1 MNPSTNKNRS
11 NPTHIWCLLFA
22 LPWMGACARS
32 PKGDSSSADAGIRSP
47 ERYPDQRGSVSGT
60 VRLKGAPP
68 SLPPLR
74 PSGDVRRFCGD
85 EIPDRTFLV
94 GSGGALANA
103 VISLEGDLPRIA
115 SASVPNA
122 PVLDQKGCM
131 YLPPVVVA
139 STGASLEVI
148 NSDPLLHNVHA
159 SLLMTPVFNM
169 AMPLQG
175 QHYRKELPRVSGRI
189 RVRCD
194 LHPWMHAVI
203 QTFDHPYFALTDALG
218 SYRIADVPSG
228 KYKLIFWHERLPQ
241 RTVELSL
248 APGQAVE
255 KTMEWAAADL
265 ER

>member
-103 VISLEGDLPRIA
+103 VISL
-115 SASVPNA
+115 
-122 PVLDQKGCM
+122 
-131 YLPPVVVA
+131 
-139 STGASLEVI
+139 
-148 NSDPLLHNVHA
+148 
-159 SLLMTPVFNM
+159 NM

>member
-1 MNPSTNKNRS
+1 
-11 NPTHIWCLLFA
+11 
-22 LPWMGACARS
+22 
-32 PKGDSSSADAGIRSP
+32 
-47 ERYPDQRGSVSGT
+47 
-60 VRLKGAPP
+60 
-68 SLPPLR
+68 
-74 PSGDVRRFCGD
+74 
-85 EIPDRTFLV
+85 
-94 GSGGALANA
+94 
-103 VISLEGDLPRIA
+103 
-115 SASVPNA
+115 
-122 PVLDQKGCM
+122 M